1 MLIAKS
7 DKVCD
12 VCDVLRRLKVL
23 KSVILQ
29 FFVTKCFC
37 VAAWLSLLRSPLYQQ
52 EEDVRARQDVCFL
65 RQVQHLHGPQA
76 RGDLQD
82 PEAQEGGHREVP
94 FVPRFQVAEEHR
106 SSHEGEA
113 RSAGLEALPASWTHL
128 SRK

>member
-37 VAAWLSLLRSPLYQQ
+37 VAA
-52 EEDVRARQDVCFL
+52 
-65 RQVQHLHGPQA
+65 
-76 RGDLQD
+76 
-82 PEAQEGGHREVP
+82 
-94 FVPRFQVAEEHR
+94 
-106 SSHEGEA
+106 
-113 RSAGLEALPASWTHL
+113 
-128 SRK
+128 